1 VLRRRGA
8 FVVFRF
14 ELEAGALVLE
24 LEGNG
29 RQAGARGSP
38 WCSRRSRPGPGFAG
52 TRGQAGPA
60 RGQALGRGAIVALQ
74 HAQYGH
80 ARSGNT

>member
-1 VLRRRGA
+1 V
-8 FVVFRF
+8 
-14 ELEAGALVLE
+14 

-52 TRGQAGPA
+52 TRGQDRPAGAKPLRAA
-60 RGQALGRGAIVALQ
+60 R
-74 HAQYGH
+74 
-80 ARSGNT
+80 